1 MFIGLIIFLEG
12 YKHAI
17 MVISNSMS
25 WICNSIFL
33 VALLASKHVSF
44 VPCVSV
50 LRLIKVQDY
59 PSASKFSV

>member
-17 MVISNSMS
+17 MVISHSVS

-44 VPCVSV
+44 VPCISV
-50 LRLIKVQDY
+50 LRLIKVQEF